1 MSAIPWLRID
11 GESAGEICCC
21 RFARPRAGRRQLAW
35 WRQCTA
41 PLLSSL
47 RSRPACR
54 GACSVLGLAGFVLAV
69 GGLLPAL
76 RRARARQTRRPTRKL
91 SYLKRV
97 VTPDGRT
104 LVVGASVYQQP

>member
-1 MSAIPWLRID
+1 
-11 GESAGEICCC
+11 
-21 RFARPRAGRRQLAW
+21 
-35 WRQCTA
+35 
-41 PLLSSL
+41 
-47 RSRPACR
+47 
-54 GACSVLGLAGFVLAV
+54 LAV

-76 RRARARQTRRPTRKL
+76 RRARARLRCRCGDRHRLIARPAALIAQRGTAAFVELRDELLLGLRHGSGWTSSLWPHPQTRRPTRKL